1 MEFSLNVTVTASPEL
16 LRILESFLPTGPARY
31 AVQQKEDAPKTKK
44 VKASEPQQASQP
56 EPQEAAVEAP
66 EQEQTNS
73 NETVTLE
80 MIRASVAVAASKGKR
95 EQVVELLKEFKAS
108 KVPDLLPSD
117 YSTFY
122 TQLQAL

>member
-16 LRILESFLPTGPARY
+16 LRILESFLPTGPARS
-31 AVQQKEDAPKTKK
+31 AVQQKEETPKTKK
-44 VKASEPQQASQP
+44 VKATEPQQASQP
-56 EPQEAAVEAP
+56 EPQEATVEAP

-108 KVPDLLPSD
+108 KVPDLLPAD